1 MSANDFEFQGL
12 QTTAIHAGEK
22 PDSTTRASSPNIVMS
37 SSFVTDADTPFSA
50 ENLQDQTTF
59 FYTREGNPTVQQLE
73 QKLAALEG
81 AEACVAFGS
90 GMAAIWALMFHQL
103 KSGDH
108 LVMSDVA
115 YVGAAELMKGL
126 IPRFGIQVTRVNTT
140 DLKAVEAAIQTN
152 TKLIHIETP
161 CNPIVRL
168 SDIRA
173 IAQIARA
180 AGAKLSVDS
189 TFATPVATQPLSL
202 GADFVVH
209 SLSKYLCGHGDAI
222 GGAILGA
229 SDKLSGIRDLLVHLG
244 GALSPFNAWLIMRGI
259 TTLPIRMKAH
269 QENALK
275 VANFLESHP
284 QVKQIIYPG
293 LPSHPQHELA
303 KRQMRNFSGMIAF
316 QAKDAQVVAQAFAQR
331 LQVIHYAVSLGHQRS
346 LIYYISTQE
355 MLKTSFA
362 LDETQAEAYRNFAGD
377 GVFRLSVGLED
388 AFDLCR
394 DLDRTM
400 SIVGE

>member
-1 MSANDFEFQGL
+1 MATGNSIFRGQ

-22 PDSTTRASSPNIVMS
+22 PDSATRASSPNIVMS

-50 ENLQDQTTF
+50 ENLQEQTTF

-81 AEACVAFGS
+81 AEGCVAFSS
-90 GMAAIWALMFHQL
+90 GMAAISALIFHLL
-103 KSGDH
+103 KPGDH

-126 IPRFGIQVTRVNTT
+126 IPSLGIQVTRVNTT
-140 DLKAVEAAIQTN
+140 DLSAVQAAILPN
-152 TKLIHIETP
+152 TKLVHIETP

-168 SDIRA
+168 SDIQA
-173 IAQIARA
+173 IAQIAHA

-189 TFATPVATQPLSL
+189 TFATPIATQPLQL
-202 GADFVVH
+202 GADFVMH

-222 GGAILGA
+222 GGAVLGPRTEMSA
-229 SDKLSGIRDLLVHLG
+229 IRHLLIHLG

-259 TTLPIRMKAH
+259 ATLPIRMKAH
-269 QENALK
+269 AENALI
-275 VANFLESHP
+275 VARFLEAHP
-284 QVKQIIYPG
+284 QVKRVIYPG

-303 KRQMRNFSGMIAF
+303 KRQMSNFSGMIAF
-316 QAKDAQVVAQAFAQR
+316 QTQNPLAVTKAFAEQ
-331 LQVIHYAVSLGHQRS
+331 LEIVHYAVSLGHQRS

-355 MLKTSFA
+355 MLETSFTLNPA
-362 LDETQAEAYRNFAGD
+362 QEADYRNYAGD
-377 GVFRLSVGLED
+377 GVFRLSVGLENAED
-388 AFDLCR
+388 ICKDLE
-394 DLDRTM
+394 LAM
-400 SIVGE
+400 EKA